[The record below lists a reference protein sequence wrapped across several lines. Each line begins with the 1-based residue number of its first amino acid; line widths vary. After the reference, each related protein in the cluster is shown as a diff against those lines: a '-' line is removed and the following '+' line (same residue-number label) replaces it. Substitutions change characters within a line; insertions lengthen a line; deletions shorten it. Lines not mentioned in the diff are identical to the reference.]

1 MEYRIWK
8 TKPNDQETW
17 RRSLGRELYLTAG
30 SEALEIA
37 RWASFYLFGDGGDG
51 GCGDGGGGDGE
62 DAECVDN
69 EED

>member
-1 MEYRIWK
+1 M
-8 TKPNDQETW
+8 
-17 RRSLGRELYLTAG
+17 GRELYLTAG

-51 GCGDGGGGDGE
+51 GCGCGGGGGGDGE